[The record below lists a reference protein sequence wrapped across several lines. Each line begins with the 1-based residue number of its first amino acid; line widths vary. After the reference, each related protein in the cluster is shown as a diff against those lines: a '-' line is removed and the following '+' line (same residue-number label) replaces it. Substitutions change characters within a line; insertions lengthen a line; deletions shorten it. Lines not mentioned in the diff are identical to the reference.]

1 MKRLSLTLLGVL
13 ALDLLLDGIVFSPQR
28 MAERHQ
34 RMEDRLRDLH
44 RPAAEADG
52 DDRAAKRGKLTALQ
66 PDKWR
71 RADID
76 AGTGGAIVFRMGY
89 SF

>member
-1 MKRLSLTLLGVL
+1 
-13 ALDLLLDGIVFSPQR
+13 
-28 MAERHQ
+28 
-34 RMEDRLRDLH
+34 MEDRWRDLH

-76 AGTGGAIVFRMGY
+76 AGTEGAIVFRMGY